1 MLETRTAALVSVGN
15 QCSRGV
21 RRRRG
26 LPLKAGAP
34 SSHPT
39 AAPFGTRHE
48 EVVRA
53 RPARHDALNGVF
65 WLPANFSSL
74 CGRRRQAYC
83 DCERHL
89 PQEKWAGGRRTVCS
103 SAGRRS
109 RPQGQVLRPW
119 RTGFERGRLP
129 YFPRKAAQVATQ
141 RISRTHALRDDGY
154 GTGRHLVAS
163 GHWSGVVRAYLEGDF
178 GRVNTFYPAKSP
190 PGPATFSRGR

>member
-1 MLETRTAALVSVGN
+1 MMLGTRPASLVADRAATA
-15 QCSRGV
+15 RGV

-48 EVVRA
+48 GVVRA

-65 WLPANFSSL
+65 WLPGHFSSL

-103 SAGRRS
+103 SAGRRF

-141 RISRTHALRDDGY
+141 RIFADSRAQ
-154 GTGRHLVAS
+154 GRRVWYRAAP
-163 GHWSGVVRAYLEGDF
+163 GGVRALVG
-178 GRVNTFYPAKSP
+178 GRPRVF
-190 PGPATFSRGR
+190 RGRLRAGEHILPC

>member
-48 EVVRA
+48 GVVRA

-65 WLPANFSSL
+65 WLPGHFSSL
-74 CGRRRQAYC
+74 CGRRRQTYC

-119 RTGFERGRLP
+119 RTGFARGRLP

-141 RISRTHALRDDGY
+141 RIFADSRAQ
-154 GTGRHLVAS
+154 GRRVWYRAAP
-163 GHWSGVVRAYLEGDF
+163 GGVRALVG
-178 GRVNTFYPAKSP
+178 GRPRVF
-190 PGPATFSRGR
+190 RGRLRAGEHILPC